1 MLKGWFGDL
10 KDGKHTGDWDDPRVA
25 VIQVVPAEIRYVRDF
40 NVFLY
45 HHLTLLTSVWT
56 QWIKTESSLA
66 QTYELVKGAVTGE
79 TASPGA
85 LRVITESEVSFFK
98 ADRMTADGMCSLHSR
113 GSWTRRRFKASQG
126 HSSLRNCIMVGY
138 DLRKFLF
145 DRDHR
150 YSPQGLLP
158 PPIEIGRAHV

>member
-1 MLKGWFGDL
+1 MGNPDSLFYETNCCTYSIKELWSPMLKGWFGDL

-40 NVFLY
+40 NVLLY

-85 LRVITESEVSFFK
+85 LRVITESEVSFCLNQI
-98 ADRMTADGMCSLHSR
+98 DRLLMGCVAR
-113 GSWTRRRFKASQG
+113 TREEAG
-126 HSSLRNCIMVGY
+126 PEG
-138 DLRKFLF
+138 DLRHL
-145 DRDHR
+145 R
-150 YSPQGLLP
+150 GT
-158 PPIEIGRAHV
+158 RACATVSWSVMI